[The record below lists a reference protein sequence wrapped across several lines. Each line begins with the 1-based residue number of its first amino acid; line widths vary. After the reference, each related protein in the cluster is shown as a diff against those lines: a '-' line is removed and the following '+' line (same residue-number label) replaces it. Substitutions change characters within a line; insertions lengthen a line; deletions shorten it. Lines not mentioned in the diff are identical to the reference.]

1 MKKKILVFGASGALG
16 RGVCES
22 LLLSD
27 YDEYYFFD
35 RNETIFV
42 SNKLI
47 NNVPITDL
55 ANPDNVR
62 IAFEKVKI
70 AKDDKVFL
78 VSTIGGFFGGN
89 PVWETEPGSLQ
100 KMFQVNFNTNYFILQ
115 QFALLVKQCSGGGIC
130 FTSAFT
136 SLYPE
141 AGKLEYGAAKAALN
155 YLVQSASI
163 EGRGIKLSVN
173 AIAPFI
179 IDTPANK
186 SWLSDA
192 GIDSGTVMK
201 PKEIGELVHSLFSHY
216 RFVSGNVIELGY
228 RFP

>member
-1 MKKKILVFGASGALG
+1 MKKKVLVFGASGVLG

-22 LLLSD
+22 LLKNN
-27 YDEYYFFD
+27 YDEYFFFD
-35 RNETIFV
+35 RNETIFS

-47 NNVPITDL
+47 HYVPITDL
-55 ANPDNVR
+55 TNAGNVR
-62 IAFEKVKI
+62 TALERVPVF
-70 AKDDKVFL
+70 KDDKVFL
-78 VSTIGGFFGGN
+78 FSTIGGLFGGN
-89 PVWETEPGSLQ
+89 PAWDTEPGAMQ
-100 KMFQVNFNTNYFILQ
+100 KMFQINFDTNYFILQ
-115 QFALLVKQCSGGGIC
+115 QFALIVKRCSGGGAC

-141 AGKLEYGAAKAALN
+141 AGKTEYGAAKAALN
-155 YLVQSASI
+155 YLVQSASL
-163 EGRGIKLSVN
+163 EGREIKLSVN

-186 SWLSDA
+186 VWLSESE
-192 GIDSGTVMK
+192 INTETIMK

-216 RFVSGNVIELGY
+216 RFVSGNVIKLGY